1 MKRAFFP
8 LLLAA
13 GSLLSIGCASHVAYA
28 GYYGPP
34 APRVERYGYAP
45 GPGYVWV
52 PGNYVWGGNSYNWV
66 NGRWAVPPR
75 PHARWMPGRY
85 ERRGGH
91 AEYREGHWR

>member
-13 GSLLSIGCASHVAYA
+13 ASILSIGCASHVAYA

-34 APRVERYGYAP
+34 TPRVERYGYAP
-45 GPGYVWV
+45 GPGYVWI
-52 PGNYVWGGNSYNWV
+52 PGYYTWGGSSYNWV
-66 NGRWAVPPR
+66 AGRWAMPPR
-75 PHARWMPGRY
+75 PHARWVPGHY

-91 AEYREGHWR
+91 SEYREGHWR